1 MSPRRFV
8 VLLGSVVALAACSGD
23 GEDGGGTLILPGDEG
38 AGGSSGASGSSP
50 AGAAGVS
57 GGSGQSGSAGA
68 SAGKGGASGSAGTG
82 ATGGASGASGK
93 GGASGGTGGS
103 SAGSGGSGASGKGGA
118 SGGTGGAGG
127 AGGAGTAG
135 KGGAAGSSGGPAGC
149 PSITYPSGVVLQTKP
164 DATLAAE
171 YAKLGVSSCTLP
183 KCFLDTLD
191 LQSPDGAKHDVHVM
205 LAPHFSLYEMVRSEV
220 DPNST
225 GGVDKANAYSTSVL
239 VDPVAMDYL
248 EKLRT
253 AYGGPV
259 NITSGFRSPMHQ
271 HAVCQSICG
280 QNQCTDAS
288 GTVTCAKNSRH
299 MWGAA
304 ADMSLMYE
312 AAAKT
317 AGFPFVFHENGG
329 TAPHLHVDTQS
340 CNLRPRRGLAA

>member
-8 VLLGSVVALAACSGD
+8 VLLGSVVAIAACSGE
-23 GEDGGGTLILPGDEG
+23 GEDGGGTLILPGDDG
-38 AGGSSGASGSSP
+38 VGGSSGSSA

-57 GGSGQSGSAGA
+57 GGSGQSGSAGT
-68 SAGKGGASGSAGTG
+68 SAGKGGASGTAGAGGSA
-82 ATGGASGASGK
+82 GGASGGSGSSAGGASGK

-118 SGGTGGAGG
+118 SGGTGGASG

-135 KGGAAGSSGGPAGC
+135 KGGAAGSAGSPGGC
-149 PSITYPSGVVLQTKP
+149 PSISYPSGVVLQTKP
-164 DATLAAE
+164 DAALAAE
-171 YAKLGVSSCTLP
+171 YTKLGVSSCTLP

-191 LQSPDGAKHDVHVM
+191 LQSPDGTKHDVHVM

-220 DPNST
+220 DPSST

-312 AAAKT
+312 AAANA

-340 CNLRPRRGLAA
+340 CN

>member
-8 VLLGSVVALAACSGD
+8 VLLGSVIAMAACSGE

-38 AGGSSGASGSSP
+38 AGGASGSSA
-50 AGAAGVS
+50 AGAAGAS
-57 GGSGQSGSAGA
+57 GASGQSGSAGT
-68 SAGKGGASGSAGTG
+68 SAGKGGASGTAGAG
-82 ATGGASGASGK
+82 GSSGGASGGSGGSSAGGASGK
-93 GGASGGTGGS
+93 GGASGGAGGA

-135 KGGAAGSSGGPAGC
+135 KAGAAGSSGSPGGC

-164 DATLAAE
+164 DAALAAE
-171 YAKLGVSSCTLP
+171 YTKLGVSSCTLP

-191 LQSPDGAKHDVHVM
+191 LQSPDGTKHDVHVM

-220 DPNST
+220 DPSST

-259 NITSGFRSPMHQ
+259 NITSGFRSPPHQ

-312 AAAKT
+312 AAANA

-340 CNLRPRRGLAA
+340 CN